1 MSLRQSVFAGLAL
14 TVAAVVAVLLG
25 DALSWRTDQT
35 ILLGLACGGLLGIA
49 IGGGVFWRLLGFLFG
64 FAVTWASYPLR
75 AGFLPDSSSGRAV
88 AAVLV
93 LLLVMALVAVTG
105 ARVPLW
111 SALVGIAAMAGA
123 YESAF
128 TASPPDVLST
138 SPTWASSILL
148 TAAIGFAATVWFGP
162 SAEAEDASDE
172 AAPVA
177 VTSAGE

>member
-1 MSLRQSVFAGLAL
+1 MSLRQSVFAGLGLAIA
-14 TVAAVVAVLLG
+14 TVVAVLLG
-25 DALSWRTDQT
+25 DALAWRADQT
-35 ILLGLACGGLLGIA
+35 ILLGMACGGLLGIA

-93 LLLVMALVAVTG
+93 LLLVVALVAVTG
-105 ARVPLW
+105 TRVPLW
-111 SALVGIAAMAGA
+111 SALVGVAAMAGA
-123 YESAF
+123 YEAAF

-148 TAAIGFAATVWFGP
+148 TTALGFAATVWFGP
-162 SAEAEDASDE
+162 SAQADEEDDE
-172 AAPVA
+172 AAAMA
-177 VTSAGE
+177 VTSQGE